1 MAQKYQIEKVIHE
14 MIRDNALAF
23 MMNENYEHGTITT
36 YDYLRHL
43 AEIYRKEKEN
53 ETNSRS

>member
-14 MIRDNALAF
+14 MIRDNTLAF
-23 MMNENYEHGTITT
+23 MMNEHYEHGAITT
-36 YDYLRHL
+36 DDYLRHL

-53 ETNSRS
+53 AS